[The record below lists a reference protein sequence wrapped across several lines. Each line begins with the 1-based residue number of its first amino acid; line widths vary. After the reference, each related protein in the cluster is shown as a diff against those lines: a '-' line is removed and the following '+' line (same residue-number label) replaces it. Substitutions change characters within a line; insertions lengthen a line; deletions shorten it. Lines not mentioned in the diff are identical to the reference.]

1 MNPQIVWEELLR
13 AYAEE
18 NWDVIEERASALLR
32 WLDDGGHPPH
42 VQAENLG
49 PNWNRALARAGCMV
63 ALEILQ
69 SEWRTAPEPA

>member
-1 MNPQIVWEELLR
+1 MNPQTLWDELLC

-32 WLDDGGHPPH
+32 WLDDGGYPPH
-42 VQAENLG
+42 VQPENLG
-49 PNWNRALARAGCMV
+49 PNWNRALARAGCVV

-69 SEWRTAPEPA
+69 SEWRTVPQA